1 MWMQCLY
8 RKIKHFYIKKEI
20 NRLNTTTLCW
30 FFIIT
35 LFIQGCTLSMR
46 EPSNIL
52 IQTSGGLVSGSE
64 SSIGGKSFTTWLD
77 IPYAQPPLN
86 DLRWRAP
93 RALDQTSNRIIPPEV
108 TFCVQES
115 STYGAVQGDGIVGSE
130 DCLYLDI
137 RSPVNVSNE
146 LLPVMVWIHG
156 GGNVTGSKDYY
167 DFSRLVVEEKVV
179 VVSINYRLGA
189 LGWFTHPAIQKFQT
203 GDDQSSNF
211 GTLDIIQAL
220 NWIKQNIDKFGGN
233 SENVTIFGESAGGH
247 NVLTLLVAPNTKGLF
262 HKAIVQSGYTSS
274 ASLESAYNK
283 HALDPFVN
291 RGSWQ
296 MTRNLFP
303 YSQSILFDSQ
313 EGREQLSVIRNSL
326 RALDARDFIGAYVE
340 YRDEDYMPLTTSDGI
355 VIPIEGLEKALKNP
369 KYKKDVSV
377 IVGSTKDELS
387 FWLGTHRYFVEEY
400 HPYTRLLP
408 KGLRLKDKNLYKFW
422 RKIRSHAWKLRG
434 VDHVLNALEIAGY
447 KSLYAYRFDWD
458 DQKSSM
464 FADIPEIMGAA
475 HATDVAFLTGRYIY
489 GPIGSYMYPKSRSR
503 DQMERTMMMAW
514 SDFARFGSPNKRL
527 PLNWEKYSQG
537 RGDFLKLD
545 KDEDLKMG
553 SETETMDS
561 LLKKVADSVFLGPIQ
576 KCLLVWE
583 SLVNIGDPDIN
594 RYNVWEDGV
603 CSAYDITLERK
614 RISAQ
619 LKREHGGTSV
629 FE

>member
-1 MWMQCLY
+1 MSL
-8 RKIKHFYIKKEI
+8 
-20 NRLNTTTLCW
+20 
-30 FFIIT
+30 
-35 LFIQGCTLSMR
+35 R
-46 EPSNIL
+46 ESSIIL
-52 IQTSGGLVSGSE
+52 IQTSGGLVSGYE
-64 SSIGGKSFTTWLD
+64 SSIGGKPLKTWVD
-77 IPYAQPPLN
+77 IPYAQPPTN

-93 RALDQTSNRIIPPEV
+93 RALAETSNRIIPPEV

-115 STYGAVQGDGIVGSE
+115 STYGAVQGDGIVGRE

-137 RSPVNVSNE
+137 RSPMNVSNE

-179 VVSINYRLGA
+179 VVSINYRLGG
-189 LGWFTHPAIQKFQT
+189 LGWVTHPAIQKFQT

-233 SENVTIFGESAGGH
+233 SENVTIFGESAGAH
-247 NVLTLLVAPNTKGLF
+247 NVLTLLVAPNAKGLF

-283 HALDPFVN
+283 HAFDPFVY

-296 MTRNLFP
+296 MVRNLFP
-303 YSQSILFDSQ
+303 HSQSILLDSQ
-313 EGREQLSVIRNSL
+313 EGREHLSVIRNSL

-355 VIPIEGLEKALKNP
+355 VIPMEGLEKALKNP

-377 IVGSTKDELS
+377 IIGSTKDELS

-408 KGLRLKDKNLYKFW
+408 KGLRLKDKNLYNFW
-422 RKIRSHAWKLRG
+422 RNIRSHAWKLRG
-434 VDHVLNALEIAGY
+434 VDHVLSALEIAGY

-464 FADIPEIMGAA
+464 FANIPEIMGAA

-489 GPIGSYMYPKSRSR
+489 GPIGSYMYPKGRSR

-514 SDFARFGSPNKRL
+514 SDFARFGSPDKRL
-527 PLNWEKYSQG
+527 PLNWEKYNQD
-537 RGDFLKLD
+537 RGKFLKLD

-553 SETETMDS
+553 FETETMDS

-583 SLVNIGDPDIN
+583 SLVNIGDPDID
-594 RYNVWEDGV
+594 RYNVWEDSV